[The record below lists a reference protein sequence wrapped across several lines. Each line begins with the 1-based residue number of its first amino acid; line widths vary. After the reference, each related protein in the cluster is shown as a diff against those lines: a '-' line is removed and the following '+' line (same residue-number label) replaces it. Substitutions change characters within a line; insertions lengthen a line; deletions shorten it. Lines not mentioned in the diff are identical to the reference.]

1 MTVCEAYIL
10 HLTKSMPI
18 KISEKVKTFRKSHTV
33 LSCLTSAGSFAAP
46 DFVGTIPLDSVRFR
60 RLHPTD
66 STTIFDQ
73 ADDYQENASLSVS
86 EQAPHEKSR
95 SSSRKSAAGTVPT
108 AFGSSAGHSFGKPQR
123 DCVSETSLL
132 SQLAL
137 PGGLESRS
145 VSTKDE
151 SLMTGKRDR
160 GESIG
165 QSMRDREIF
174 HKILERKAESSIQG
188 ENEAQKKLSEIEADV
203 EIRRWEQRSSEIA
216 LHESYRELETQRLQ
230 LLQANTW
237 DNAQSERISLCGE
250 LEMRNK
256 LFQESRTK
264 DCQEIEELRRRC
276 CEESDRARQA
286 KLDELSV
293 MQQRDPQTVSQLLA
307 QMRES
312 QDKVNSLSDAREFH
326 DPETAGS
333 SGASHVTSPPLTN
346 PSYRTVPR
354 RDSGLP
360 PETLNMMG
368 TSDVFERLPA
378 REGQPQNFSK
388 NHGIWHLLLVE

>member
-1 MTVCEAYIL
+1 MNRWWQAKETEVKASVNPWEIE
-10 HLTKSMPI
+10 KIFI
-18 KISEKVKTFRKSHTV
+18 KFVREKGWVINSRREWSSE
-33 LSCLTSAGSFAAP
+33 
-46 DFVGTIPLDSVRFR
+46 
-60 RLHPTD
+60 
-66 STTIFDQ
+66 
-73 ADDYQENASLSVS
+73 
-86 EQAPHEKSR
+86 
-95 SSSRKSAAGTVPT
+95 
-108 AFGSSAGHSFGKPQR
+108 
-123 DCVSETSLL
+123 
-132 SQLAL
+132 
-137 PGGLESRS
+137 
-145 VSTKDE
+145 
-151 SLMTGKRDR
+151 
-160 GESIG
+160 
-165 QSMRDREIF
+165 
-174 HKILERKAESSIQG
+174 
-188 ENEAQKKLSEIEADV
+188 KLSEIEADV

-216 LHESYRELETQRLQ
+216 LHESYRELETQILQ
-230 LLQANTW
+230 LLQANIW
-237 DNAQSERISLCGE
+237 DNARSERISLCGE

-264 DCQEIEELRRRC
+264 DCQEIEELRRGC

-286 KLDELSV
+286 KLDELSM

-368 TSDVFERLPA
+368 ISDVCERLLA
-378 REGQPQNFSK
+378 REGQPQNISK
-388 NHGIWHLLLVE
+388 NHGSWHLLLVEWNQNLQNIRWQQDRRGDLSNNTYPIRETFSTVEMEFHVILVELILTVVWWSTRDFQSRSCILQNSLTPWNLKAGKSISRLKFVRRQRILKSRCHGSQKLRKESQLTNRIHRNQFLGEQISQIVKCWM